1 MARLPYP
8 GPSYVSGVMHQFPER
23 LQRTNIGRM
32 LSYAPPALPPYYTFS
47 FALLEQLELDPKL
60 RELTILRVAY
70 RTQAHYAWVQHVALA
85 HLVGVSDEQ
94 IAALQHEEGEGEHFT
109 TKEQLLLAFADEVM
123 QTPRLSDALF
133 EHMRRLFSSRE
144 IVELLLVVGW
154 YWAVGRLMTTLDI
167 EPDAALGT
175 QALEKLREQNHASS
189 SRESL

>member
-1 MARLPYP
+1 
-8 GPSYVSGVMHQFPER
+8 MHQLPEQ

-32 LSYAPPALPPYYTFS
+32 LSYAPTALPPYYTFS

-70 RTQAHYAWVQHVALA
+70 RIQAHYAWVQHVALA
-85 HLVGVSDEQ
+85 QLSDEH
-94 IAALQHEEGEGEHFT
+94 IAALQQEEGEGEHFT
-109 TKEQLLLAFADEVM
+109 TKEQPVLAFADEVM

-133 EHMRRLFSSRE
+133 EQMRSHFSSRE

-154 YWAVGRLMTTLDI
+154 YWTVGRLMTTLDI

-175 QALEKLREQNHASS
+175 QALEMLREQIGCFQPSK
-189 SRESL
+189 